1 MNSNVDYTLE
11 IVRRILFKN
20 LRRKFLLMQQDL
32 NKLKDDYAN
41 EH

>member
-11 IVRRILFKN
+11 IVIRILFKN
-20 LRRKFLLMQQDL
+20 LRHKYLLIQQDL

-41 EH
+41 EQ

>member
-11 IVRRILFKN
+11 IVIRILFKN
-20 LRRKFLLMQQDL
+20 LNKHLLIQRDL

>member
-11 IVRRILFKN
+11 IAIRILFKN
-20 LRRKFLLMQQDL
+20 LRLKYLLIQQDL

-41 EH
+41 EQ